1 MFHPEFRNLIERD
14 AQDQEDQENQNQ
26 DQNQDQYKDKGFVLF
41 PQYMLS
47 GIVVV
52 FINAMLMLAF
62 MYGIYE
68 GIGLT
73 VTTGYVMFNDF
84 WSSLTEGCEWVEF
97 IILSTSVA
105 ICVILI
111 MFMSI
116 MADAWEKSRKMS
128 DESELKLKLI
138 ELELTKRIKQ
148 LELELEDASSKLMES
163 SRTVK
168 SARITPKKL

>member
-14 AQDQEDQENQNQ
+14 AQDHDQ
-26 DQNQDQYKDKGFVLF
+26 DQGFVLF

-73 VTTGYVMFNDF
+73 ANTGYVLFNDF
-84 WSSLTEGCEWVEF
+84 WSSLTDGCEWVEF

-116 MADAWEKSRKMS
+116 MADAWERSIKMS
-128 DESELKLKLI
+128 DESELKLKATT
-138 ELELTKRIKQ
+138 LELTKRIKE
-148 LELELEDASSKLMES
+148 LELELEDVSISLK
-163 SRTVK
+163 K
-168 SARITPKKL
+168 SNRIIDSLIENDM

>member
-14 AQDQEDQENQNQ
+14 AQEPDQ
-26 DQNQDQYKDKGFVLF
+26 GFVLF
-41 PQYMLS
+41 PPHMLS

-52 FINAMLMLAF
+52 FINAMLILAF

-73 VTTGYVMFNDF
+73 VNTGYVLFNDY
-84 WSSLTEGCEWVEF
+84 WSSLTDGCEWVEF

-116 MADAWEKSRKMS
+116 MADAWEKSIKMS
-128 DESELKLKLI
+128 DESELKLK
-138 ELELTKRIKQ
+138 ETTLELTKRIKD
-148 LELELEDASSKLMES
+148 LELELEDVSSSLKKSNRIIES
-163 SRTVK
+163 LRF
-168 SARITPKKL
+168 TPKKL